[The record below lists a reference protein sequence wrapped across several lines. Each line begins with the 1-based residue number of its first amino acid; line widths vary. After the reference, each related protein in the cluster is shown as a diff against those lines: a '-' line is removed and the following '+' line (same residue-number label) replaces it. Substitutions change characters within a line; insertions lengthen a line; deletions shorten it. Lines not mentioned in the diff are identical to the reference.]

1 MLTEEKEDYLK
12 AILANDGDHQFV
24 SNKQLSLY
32 LEIKPPSV
40 SEMVSR
46 LERLDMWKLSRIKE
60 LNCLKK
66 V

>member
-32 LEIKPPSV
+32 LE
-40 SEMVSR
+40 
-46 LERLDMWKLSRIKE
+46 
-60 LNCLKK
+60 
-66 V
+66 